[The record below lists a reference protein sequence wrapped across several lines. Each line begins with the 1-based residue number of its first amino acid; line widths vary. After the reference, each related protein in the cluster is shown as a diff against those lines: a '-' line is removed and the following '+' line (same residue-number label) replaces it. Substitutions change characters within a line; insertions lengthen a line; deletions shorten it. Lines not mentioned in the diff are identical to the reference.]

1 MISKNQVLEFA
12 KSVGAAKCGIAPFR
26 TYDELLPVLE
36 KRGDVP
42 FVKKDITRRINP
54 ELYLKGGKSII
65 VCLFPYRNGDIT
77 NVARYA
83 KGGDYHPYVKEK
95 LKSICEKIDG
105 KYRYKCIVD
114 SGGLCD
120 KHLAYL
126 AGLGFFGKNNL
137 FYSDGLGSRFYIGSI
152 LTDLVLE
159 PDMPLNKTC
168 LLCDRCVKSCPDGAL
183 GKGFELDYKKCISY
197 LTQKDG
203 YLSEY
208 EENLIKKS
216 GLILGC
222 DICANVCP
230 LNKELKND

>member
-26 TYDELLPVLE
+26 TYDELLPLLE

-77 NVARYA
+77 DVARYA

-95 LKSICEKIDG
+95 LKSICEKIGDA
-105 KYRYKCIVD
+105 YRYKCIVD

-152 LTDLVLE
+152 LTDLDLE
-159 PDMPLNKTC
+159 PDMPSDKTC
-168 LLCDRCVKSCPDGAL
+168 LLCDKCVKSCPGGAL
-183 GKGFELDYKKCISY
+183 GKGYDLDYKKCISY
-197 LTQKDG
+197 LTQKNEP
-203 YLSEY
+203 LT
-208 EENLIKKS
+208 EEEEKLIKKS
-216 GLILGC
+216 GLTLGC
-222 DICANVCP
+222 DICADVCP
-230 LNKELKND
+230 LNKGLNND

>member
-1 MISKNQVLEFA
+1 MITKSQVIEFA

-26 TYDELLPVLE
+26 TYGELLPLLE

-65 VCLFPYRNGDIT
+65 VCLFPYKNGYIT

-95 LKSICEKIDG
+95 LKAICEFIG
-105 KYRYKCIVD
+105 SEYRYKCIVD

-137 FYSDGLGSRFYIGSI
+137 FYSEGSGSRSYIGSI
-152 LTDLVLE
+152 LTNLELE
-159 PDMPLNKTC
+159 PDVPLNKTC
-168 LLCDRCVKSCPDGAL
+168 LLCDKCINACPGGAL
-183 GKGFELDYKKCISY
+183 GNGYELDYKKCISY
-197 LTQKDG
+197 LTQKNEPLTED
-203 YLSEY
+203 EK
-208 EENLIKKS
+208 ELIQES
-216 GLILGC
+216 GLTLGC
-222 DICANVCP
+222 DICADVCP
-230 LNKELKND
+230 LNKEINND